1 MSDVN
6 YLDAM
11 FPVLGRAIGRTSLA
25 NLPTPVERGRIRQ
38 AGRAVGISIK
48 RDDLSGD
55 VYGGNKVRKLEYLL
69 NPRSS
74 RAIRRF
80 ATFGTVGSN
89 HALATA
95 IYARRLGYQC
105 TCFLAHQPR
114 VSTIV
119 PALRMHA
126 QLGTEIVRYGGSY
139 SARINSLRKH
149 LWDRD
154 AWVIPAGGSSWV
166 GTLGFVNAGL
176 ELATQVSAGEIP
188 LPARIYVAT
197 GTMGTAAG
205 LALGV
210 ALAGLRSEIQ
220 AVRVS
225 DTAISNEQ
233 VLQRLMQ
240 KTTAM
245 MHRLDRSV
253 PADLAERARI
263 RLRHAFFAGGYARSD
278 DKTLGAIRLAADE
291 LGLELESTYTGK
303 AMAALLEDAATAGAD
318 GEYLFWNTWNSAELA
333 PEPGTGLA
341 AIPQEFHGYF
351 D

>member
-11 FPVLGRAIGRTSLA
+11 FPALGKAVARTSLA
-25 NLPTPVERGRIRQ
+25 NLPTPVQRARIEQ
-38 AGRAVGISIK
+38 AGRALDISIK
-48 RDDLSGD
+48 RDDLSSA

-69 NPRSS
+69 NPRTSHV
-74 RAIRRF
+74 IKRF

-95 IYARRLGYQC
+95 IYARQLGYEC
-105 TCFLAHQPR
+105 TCFLAHQAKVPT
-114 VSTIV
+114 VV
-119 PALRMHA
+119 PALCMHA
-126 QLGTEIVRYGGSY
+126 RLGTEIVRYGGGY
-139 SARINSLRKH
+139 SARINTLRKY
-149 LWDRD
+149 LWNRD
-154 AWVIPAGGSSWV
+154 AWVIPIGGSSWV

-188 LPARIYVAT
+188 LPARVYVAT

-205 LALGV
+205 LALGL
-210 ALAGLRSEIQ
+210 ALAGMRSEIQ

-225 DTAISNEQ
+225 DMAIANEP
-233 VLQRLMQ
+233 VLQRLMR
-240 KTTAM
+240 KTATM

-263 RLRHAFFAGGYARSD
+263 RLRHDFFAGGYARSD
-278 DKTLGAIRLAADE
+278 ERTADAIRLAADQ
-291 LGLELESTYTGK
+291 LDLRLESTYTGK
-303 AMAALLEDAATAGAD
+303 AMAALLNDCATAG
-318 GEYLFWNTWNSAELA
+318 ECLFWSTWNSAELPRA
-333 PEPGTGLA
+333 FGQDTALA
-341 AIPQEFHGYF
+341 VIPQEFRSYF